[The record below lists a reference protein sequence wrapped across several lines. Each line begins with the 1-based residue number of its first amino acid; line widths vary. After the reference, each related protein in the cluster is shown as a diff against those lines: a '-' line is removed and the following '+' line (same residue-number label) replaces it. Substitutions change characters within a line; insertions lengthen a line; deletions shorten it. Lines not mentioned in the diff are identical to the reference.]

1 MDSCCQDKACELEE
15 LRGRQA
21 RVLWLVLGINAV
33 MFVAELVGGLL
44 AGSVALQADS
54 LDMLGDMLV
63 YGFSLV
69 ALTRSARWKASA
81 ALLKGGI
88 MGVFGV
94 GVLGQV
100 GYKVLYG
107 GVPAAPLMGGMAL
120 IALIANATCLV
131 LLTHHRNDDLNLR
144 STWLCSRN
152 DIIANTGVILAA
164 GSVYLTTSKLPDIL
178 ISLAITVVFLSSA
191 WSVLRAALAELRTP
205 PAMAQHA
212 TISTHAVTKR

>member
-1 MDSCCQDKACELEE
+1 MDSCCQNKAAELEE

-33 MFVAELVGGLL
+33 MFGAELVGGWL

-54 LDMLGDMLV
+54 LDMLGDTFV
-63 YGFSLV
+63 YGFSLI
-69 ALTRSARWKASA
+69 ALTRSTRWKASA

-88 MGVFGV
+88 MGLFGI

-100 GYKVLYG
+100 VYKVLYG
-107 GVPAAPLMGGMAL
+107 GVPVAPLMGGMAL
-120 IALIANATCLV
+120 VALAANATCLV
-131 LLTHHRNDDLNLR
+131 LLTRHRNDDLNLR

-152 DIIANTGVILAA
+152 DILANTGVILAA
-164 GSVYLTTSKLPDIL
+164 GSVYLTTSQVPDLL
-178 ISLAITVVFLSSA
+178 IGGVITYLFLRSA

-205 PAMAQHA
+205 HPAIHHGESR
-212 TISTHAVTKR
+212 I